1 MKLTDSKD
9 EEQDSIMTLTQ
20 GASEHQN
27 NVPLIRKEICF
38 PNRIVVGKR
47 YEDNGRNYILVAFSA
62 ALSHIT
68 VGRSFS
74 CSTDGQL

>member
-1 MKLTDSKD
+1 M
-9 EEQDSIMTLTQ
+9 ILTQ

-38 PNRIVVGKR
+38 PNRIVVDNR
-47 YEDNGRNYILVAFSA
+47 YEDNGANYILVAFSA

-68 VGRSFS
+68 VARSFS
-74 CSTDGQL
+74 STDGQL